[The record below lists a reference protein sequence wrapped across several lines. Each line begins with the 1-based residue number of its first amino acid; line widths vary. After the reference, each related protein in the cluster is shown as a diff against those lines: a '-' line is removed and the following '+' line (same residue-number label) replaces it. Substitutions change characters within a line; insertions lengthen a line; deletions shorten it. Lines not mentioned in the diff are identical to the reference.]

1 MVSLQTIMTT
11 IDAFAEDPVSSE
23 QVTLVEDILCH
34 FLEWRLT
41 VPTAAEIIKNLLF
54 YANNK
59 YDFSSVL
66 EKCSDNILICSIAYR
81 EHLYRYSS
89 IALASLLVAL

>member
-1 MVSLQTIMTT
+1 MTT

-23 QVTLVEDILCH
+23 EVTQVEDILCQ

-41 VPTAAEIIKNLLF
+41 VPTPAEIIKNLLF
-54 YANNK
+54 YANNE

-66 EKCSDNILICSIAYR
+66 EKCSDNVLICSIAYR
-81 EHLYRYSS
+81 ERLYRYSS
-89 IALASLLVAL
+89 IALASLIVGL